1 MNMTLTCLSAA
12 GILLAAVGCGARS
25 DLWGLPDTFAG
36 SDADTDP
43 GTDTVSDMDVPHEP
57 ETDVPPAT
65 STWIVRLGGTE
76 ADMALSVVEAA
87 GGIFIAGQTYSFVQT
102 TDPLMYDI
110 DEWIIKLDLDGSV
123 LLQESLG
130 GMGQDEAYAV
140 IAGRDGNVIVAGSTA
155 SHGAG
160 WTDMW
165 VLELDSQGRVA
176 AQGTVGTRDDWDH
189 AYALT
194 ETSDGGLAMAG
205 SFMGGEGVV
214 KLGADGRVAW
224 YAAMSFVDIYAVTET
239 ADGGLAMAGNWAGLD
254 IWIGKL
260 DAAGR
265 LLWQKQIGGVRYDA
279 AWGIIEAA
287 DGTLLVSGNTEPF
300 TTTSE
305 TWPLDMWIGRLAA
318 DGTVLW
324 QRTVGGDGGE
334 SGNSIIEDAD
344 GGFIVAGT
352 ASTAEGENYD
362 MAVLEIDADGA
373 VVWQKMIGGSGYEE
387 GRSVAVTHDGGYV
400 VVGSVSDDAS
410 GSPDVLAAKLGP
422 DGSFHGPCSLVR
434 DSAFSSDESRLPVS
448 DGTTEP
454 RIEGE
459 VFQQESAESA
469 RPSDASP
476 DRLCPE
482 P

>member
-1 MNMTLTCLSAA
+1 MTHLSLSAA
-12 GILLAAVGCGARS
+12 GILLVAAGCGARS
-25 DLWGLPDTFAG
+25 DLWGLPDTFSG
-36 SDADTDP
+36 SDADMDP
-43 GTDTVSDMDVPHEP
+43 VADRIPDMDVPDETEP
-57 ETDVPPAT
+57 DAPPDT

-102 TDPLMYDI
+102 PDPMMYDI
-110 DEWIIKLDLDGSV
+110 DAWVIELDLDGGV

-130 GMGQDEAYAV
+130 GLGQDEADAV

-155 SHGAG
+155 SYGAG

-165 VLELDSQGRVA
+165 ILELDSQGRVA

-194 ETSDGGLAMAG
+194 GTSDGGLAMAG

-224 YAAMSFVDIYAVTET
+224 TTAMNFVDIYAVTET
-239 ADGGLAMAGNWAGLD
+239 SDGGLAMAGNWAGLD

-279 AWGIIEAA
+279 SWGIIEVS
-287 DGTLLVSGNTEPF
+287 DGTLLVCGNTEPF

-305 TWPLDMWIGRLAA
+305 TWPLDMWIGRLAG

-334 SGNSIIEDAD
+334 SGNSIVEDAD

-352 ASTAEGENYD
+352 ASTAEGEDYD
-362 MAVLEIDADGA
+362 MAVLKIDADGA
-373 VVWQKMIGGSGYEE
+373 VVWQKLVGGSGYEE
-387 GRSVAVTHDGGYV
+387 ARSVAVTHDGGYV
-400 VVGSVSDDAS
+400 AVGSVSDDS
-410 GSPDVLAAKLGP
+410 TGSPDVLAAKLGP
-422 DGSFHGPCSLVR
+422 YGSFQGPCGLVR
-434 DSAFSSDESRLPVS
+434 DSAFTSEESRLPVS
-448 DGTTEP
+448 DGTTEGP
-454 RIEGE
+454 IEGE
-459 VFQQESAESA
+459 SFQQETMESA
-469 RPSDASP
+469 RPSGALP

>member
-1 MNMTLTCLSAA
+1 MTLLTLRAA
-12 GILLAAVGCGARS
+12 GILLALTGCGAKS
-25 DLWGLPDTFAG
+25 DLWGLPDTFSG
-36 SDADTDP
+36 SDADMDP
-43 GTDTVSDMDVPHEP
+43 GTDTIPDMDVLDEP
-57 ETDVPPAT
+57 EPDVPPAT

-87 GGIFIAGQTYSFVQT
+87 GGIFIAGHTYSFVQT

-110 DEWIIKLDLDGSV
+110 DEWVIKLDLDGSV

-130 GMGQDEAYAV
+130 GLGQDEAYAV
-140 IAGRDGNVIVAGSTA
+140 IAGRDGGVIVAGSTA
-155 SHGAG
+155 SYGAG

-165 VLELDSQGRVA
+165 ILELDSLGRVA

-224 YAAMSFVDIYAVTET
+224 TMAMNFVDIYAVTET

-279 AWGIIEAA
+279 SWGIIEAA
-287 DGTLLVSGNTEPF
+287 DGTLLVCGNSEPF

-318 DGTVLW
+318 DGTVIW

-334 SGNSIIEDAD
+334 SGNSIIENPD

-362 MAVLEIDADGA
+362 MAVLKIDSDGA
-373 VVWQKMIGGSGYEE
+373 VVWQKMVGGSGYEE

-400 VVGSVSDDAS
+400 VVGSVSDDSS

-422 DGSFHGPCSLVR
+422 NGNFQGPCSQVR
-434 DSAFSSDESRLPVS
+434 DSAFSSEESRLPVS

-454 RIEGE
+454 RIDGE
-459 VFQQESAESA
+459 VFQQESTDSA

-476 DRLCPE
+476 DRICPE
-482 P
+482 S